1 MRSAIGFL
9 SLLAFGFLAA
19 GVMMVVNSG
28 GGPALSLDGLMAGR
42 EAISADGGIHLGS
55 LMIGLVLGLFLSALA
70 RVSWSELPRRF
81 AEWLMRY
88 ERSFYR
94 LALAGVLVGL
104 LVFY

>member
-19 GVMMVVNSG
+19 GVLTVVGSG
-28 GGPALSLDGLMAGR
+28 PGAGLSL
-42 EAISADGGIHLGS
+42 SALGIDTGGVHLGS
-55 LMIGLVLGLFLSALA
+55 LLIGLVLGVVLSALA

-81 AEWLMRY
+81 VGWLLHH

-94 LALAGVLVGL
+94 LTLAGLFIGVLL
-104 LVFY
+104 FY